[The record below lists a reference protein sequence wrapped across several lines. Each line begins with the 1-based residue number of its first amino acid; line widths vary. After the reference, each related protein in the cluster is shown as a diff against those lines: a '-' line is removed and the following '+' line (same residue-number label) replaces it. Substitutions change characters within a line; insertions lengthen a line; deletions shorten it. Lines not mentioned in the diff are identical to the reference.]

1 MRGGAALSWHCDA
14 NPPNAQAPCLHPG
27 RLTCIPLPRVV
38 FSRLPTPLSP
48 HPSISLISPQL
59 TSALP
64 APAIHATNADEYM
77 RLQQRLKRS
86 LQQEHN
92 IRDENEELRLRMKE
106 LGVPSGS
113 EGGAPPHLVHTPD
126 ASVHAQQPQGAS
138 ATAGAG
144 GLPRQGSGAGWARTG
159 LAHSNSK
166 GGASPHDKALTQSP
180 TLAHGIA
187 TAP

>member
-1 MRGGAALSWHCDA
+1 
-14 NPPNAQAPCLHPG
+14 
-27 RLTCIPLPRVV
+27 
-38 FSRLPTPLSP
+38 
-48 HPSISLISPQL
+48 
-59 TSALP
+59 
-64 APAIHATNADEYM
+64 M

-113 EGGAPPHLVHTPD
+113 DFGGAPPHLVHTPD
-126 ASVHAQQPQGAS
+126 ASVQAQQPQGTS
-138 ATAGAG
+138 AAAGAAAGAG

-159 LAHSNSK
+159 LAHSNSR